1 MISIN
6 TTGILFVSNFSNFL
20 NETEDKVAS
29 YLPQNCKYKIL
40 TYKVCEINNSFS
52 YENFIEKNFASINKC
67 DSNYFSNKFHGVN
80 FNLPI
85 VAERFLSDYYML
97 DGALGH
103 RHYCFEDVQ
112 FILKSW
118 ILFLDQH
125 IQSCEIVFSG
135 YADNIVSHLT
145 FLLSEYYGK
154 QCISF
159 GPKNVI
165 NHETCYLTSGL
176 FAKPYH
182 DLVNNKPKMD
192 VSLLAKYIENYDMRH
207 QIQRAYKD
215 TKGLSKPILGMY
227 SANIISRNF
236 WRYTLFGYKTKN
248 KSLKIFLELDR
259 VDLYSKV
266 KSYVR
271 RTYNALSTKFFY
283 KFVKDVIPLN
293 TKIVYLPLQVQPEA
307 STSVTS
313 PYFMNLQST
322 VEYVSKSLP
331 LGFILVVKDH
341 PAVKGM
347 RSISF
352 LKKIRSLPNVYLVN
366 PKKSAKNLM
375 TLSTLI
381 IGFGG
386 TTLLEAIS
394 LGKKILIFE
403 DSFYSQGKL
412 VHRLKEYRNLH
423 DEILDFSNLEISD
436 DRKKKEL
443 EDMLN
448 YFHQRGFPR
457 YTNFEKNM
465 AVNLMKIYN
474 DR

>member
-1 MISIN
+1 MI
-6 TTGILFVSNFSNFL
+6 
-20 NETEDKVAS
+20 
-29 YLPQNCKYKIL
+29 
-40 TYKVCEINNSFS
+40 
-52 YENFIEKNFASINKC
+52 
-67 DSNYFSNKFHGVN
+67 
-80 FNLPI
+80 
-85 VAERFLSDYYML
+85 
-97 DGALGH
+97 
-103 RHYCFEDVQ
+103 
-112 FILKSW
+112 
-118 ILFLDQH
+118 
-125 IQSCEIVFSG
+125 
-135 YADNIVSHLT
+135 
-145 FLLSEYYGK
+145 
-154 QCISF
+154 
-159 GPKNVI
+159 
-165 NHETCYLTSGL
+165 
-176 FAKPYH
+176 
-182 DLVNNKPKMD
+182 
-192 VSLLAKYIENYDMRH
+192 
-207 QIQRAYKD
+207 
-215 TKGLSKPILGMY
+215 
-227 SANIISRNF
+227 
-236 WRYTLFGYKTKN
+236 
-248 KSLKIFLELDR
+248 KIFLELDR
-259 VDLYSKV
+259 VDLYSKF
-266 KSYVR
+266 KSYVI
-271 RTYNALSTKFFY
+271 RTHNVLSTKFFY